1 MMPPWTG
8 EKFCVNK
15 LFRARIGV
23 FACNCHK
30 FEMECDTLNH
40 LNIREKN
47 NEVPS
52 PLQDHLIETL

>member
-30 FEMECDTLNH
+30 FEMVCDTLNH

-52 PLQDHLIETL
+52 PLL